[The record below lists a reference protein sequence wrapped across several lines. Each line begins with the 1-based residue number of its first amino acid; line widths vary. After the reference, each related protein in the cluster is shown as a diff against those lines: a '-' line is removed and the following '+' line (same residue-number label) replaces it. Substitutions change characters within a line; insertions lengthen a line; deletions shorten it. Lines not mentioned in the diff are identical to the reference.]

1 VSLLVALIEQIK
13 AARKALV
20 LGIGGGGD
28 VVGALAVA
36 RLCESLGTPF
46 AVGGVAWE
54 RFAID
59 PRPGPRPLEE
69 IRGGERLDGL
79 AVLADAATTTDDGV
93 AFAEAGVADFLGTQ
107 TALIDITRG
116 VAGASRGIAAAME
129 RLDCDLLLGVDVG
142 GDVLGHGDEAGLASP
157 LCDAVMVSAMLEGA
171 GSNDALLA
179 VIGAGCD
186 GELTPAQVLDRVA
199 ALGRAGA
206 WLGTWGVPPEVAEE
220 LEHAAGR
227 VPTEA
232 SLMVAECAHG
242 GTGMVPIRGGRRQ
255 VELGPVGA
263 MAFFFDPVAAL
274 EELPL
279 ARAVVG
285 TETIDAARDALAA
298 LGVRTELDYERDR
311 AAEARGT

>member
-1 VSLLVALIEQIK
+1 VIERIQ

-46 AVGGVAWE
+46 ALGGVAWE

-59 PRPGPRPLEE
+59 PHPGPRSVAE
-69 IRGGERLDGL
+69 ILDGEPV
-79 AVLADAATTTDDGV
+79 ADHCVLATPDTATPEGV
-93 AFAEAGVADFLGTQ
+93 RFAEAGVGRHLGAPV
-107 TALIDITRG
+107 ALIDVTAGAVGAGDG
-116 VAGASRGIAAAME
+116 VAAALE

-142 GDVLGHGDEAGLASP
+142 GDVLARGHEDGLASP
-157 LCDAVMVSAMLEGA
+157 LCDAVMVAAMLNATTSGKR
-171 GSNDALLA
+171 LLG

-186 GELTPAQVLDRVA
+186 GELSPAQVLERVA

-206 WLGTWGVPPEVAEE
+206 WLGTWGVSAEIATEV
-220 LEHAAGR
+220 EHVAGE

-232 SLMVAECAHG
+232 SLQVARCARG
-242 GTGMVPIRGGRRQ
+242 EIGDAPIRGGRRH
-255 VELGPVGA
+255 VELGPLGA
-263 MAFFFDPVAAL
+263 LTFFFDAGVGV

-279 ARAVVG
+279 VGAVADSESIEDARA
-285 TETIDAARDALAA
+285 ALAA
-298 LGVRTELDYERDR
+298 RGVRTELDYERDR
-311 AAEARGT
+311 AEEKDSA